1 MTDKFIINIDN
12 TIKELKPFND
22 KKISYKETPEGMQ
35 RLQLSLTSIDGNVD
49 IYDVYL
55 WKDDFDKL
63 TKINY
68 TK

>member
-1 MTDKFIINIDN
+1 MTDKFMINIDGE
-12 TIKELKPFND
+12 TKELVPFND
-22 KKISYKETPEGMQ
+22 EKISYKDTPEGMQ

-63 TKINY
+63 IKINY